1 MKSHEFEM
9 VLPLKPTPAHPNCLE
24 NAAVQ
29 TRFFLTLSPK
39 FTLDSTGLKLVLD
52 WSLSI
57 DRLWSKSHINLRK
70 EQEKRAK
77 DARVQDARVQDARVQ
92 DARAQDVRE

>member
-1 MKSHEFEM
+1 MKCHGVEM
-9 VLPLKPTPAHPNCLE
+9 VLPLKPTPVHPNCLE

-29 TRFFLTLSPK
+29 TRFFLTLSPE
-39 FTLDSTGLKLVLD
+39 FMLDSTGLKLVLD

-57 DRLWSKSHINLRK
+57 DRHWSESHINLRK

-77 DARVQDARVQDARVQ
+77 DAKAQ